1 MYIQKFKIVMAVCCM
16 YKSIVDALNMGYNP
30 VYVTQVTGASYNNGE
45 IVICKKCG
53 SSMKYNHQKNYFR
66 CTNYKCSTTIH
77 GFSPLSFNHY
87 KNEIKILLLIFPNFC
102 NDEPILFFEHIWL

>member
-1 MYIQKFKIVMAVCCM
+1 
-16 YKSIVDALNMGYNP
+16 MGYNP

-66 CTNYKCSTTIH
+66 CTNYKCSTHTH
-77 GFSPLSFNHY
+77 TQSY
-87 KNEIKILLLIFPNFC
+87 MK
-102 NDEPILFFEHIWL
+102 

>member
-53 SSMKYNHQKNYFR
+53 SSMKYNHQKIILGVQIIYVLRQYMAFHL
-66 CTNYKCSTTIH
+66 CHLIITKTK
-77 GFSPLSFNHY
+77 L
-87 KNEIKILLLIFPNFC
+87 KIYY
-102 NDEPILFFEHIWL
+102 

>member
-1 MYIQKFKIVMAVCCM
+1 MAVCCM

-53 SSMKYNHQKNYFR
+53 SLMKYNHQKNYFKEIDIYNLIYKYKKELDIYNTR
-66 CTNYKCSTTIH
+66 DCLYRGKYENFKIINGFYLVYNLSRMSNNYQPK
-77 GFSPLSFNHY
+77 
-87 KNEIKILLLIFPNFC
+87 
-102 NDEPILFFEHIWL
+102 

>member
-1 MYIQKFKIVMAVCCM
+1 MAVCYM
-16 YKSIVDALNMGYNP
+16 YKSIVDALNMGYP
-30 VYVTQVTGASYNNGE
+30 VYVTQVIGASYNNGE
-45 IVICKKCG
+45 IVISKKCG
-53 SSMKYNHQKNYFR
+53 LWMKYNHQKNYFR

-87 KNEIKILLLIFPNFC
+87 KNEIKILLLIFANFC